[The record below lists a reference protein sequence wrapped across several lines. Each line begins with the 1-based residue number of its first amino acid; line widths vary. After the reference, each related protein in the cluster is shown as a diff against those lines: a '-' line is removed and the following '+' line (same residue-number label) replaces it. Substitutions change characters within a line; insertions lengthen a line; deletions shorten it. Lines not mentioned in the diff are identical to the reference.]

1 MIPPPFYLFYVLF
14 HSLRKIEKP
23 PLHVGEPDDS
33 RKLDKDGDGIACEK

>member
-1 MIPPPFYLFYVLF
+1 M
-14 HSLRKIEKP
+14 EKP